1 MWTATGVI
9 FTPSHSAKTL
19 NPLLRFT
26 SEGILSVS
34 QKMSDESPHSDIN
47 TQPQGSPMPTAT
59 LYFVFRHGTEPAEV
73 NYRRWYL
80 HQQVFCWFII
90 PISVRQRDLHNT
102 PRVPYKLW
110 WITFLY
116 LFLMG
121 SPGYTEK
128 EARGTFWFETAVSAF
143 SDQTPRALDRL
154 DIFHSIPF
162 NGSNVPQHSVC
173 RISKLFI
180 GFWSDFFEEALRFLE
195 KYFGRTPSI
204 SIRMCF
210 ISYFIHVPSTLYNLS
225 NWQRPEIKHFCPSF
239 LFLENGID
247 LS

>member
-1 MWTATGVI
+1 LWTTTGVI
-9 FTPSHSAKTL
+9 FTPSHSAKAWTFIR
-19 NPLLRFT
+19 NAQLRFT

-47 TQPQGSPMPTAT
+47 TQPQGSPLPTAT

-90 PISVRQRDLHNT
+90 AISVRQRDLHNT
-102 PRVPYKLW
+102 PRVTYKLW
-110 WITFLY
+110 WNTFLY
-116 LFLMG
+116 LFLKG

-128 EARGTFWFETAVSAF
+128 QEVRGTFWFETAVSML
-143 SDQTPRALDRL
+143 SDKTQRALDRL
-154 DIFHSIPF
+154 DIFHSILF

-180 GFWSDFFEEALRFLE
+180 GFCSDCFEGALRFFLAVLRS
-195 KYFGRTPSI
+195 FPI
-204 SIRMCF
+204 
-210 ISYFIHVPSTLYNLS
+210 N
-225 NWQRPEIKHFCPSF
+225 IKPDVLHLVFYSCASD
-239 LFLENGID
+239 II
-247 LS
+247 